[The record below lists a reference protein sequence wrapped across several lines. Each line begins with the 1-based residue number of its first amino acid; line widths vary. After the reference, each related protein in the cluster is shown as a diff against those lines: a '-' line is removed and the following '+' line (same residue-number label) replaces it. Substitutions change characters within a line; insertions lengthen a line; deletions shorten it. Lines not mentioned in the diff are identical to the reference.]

1 MSNGPVSTHRNIDI
15 DDLRDGEIV
24 FDASA
29 LIIQKQ
35 GLDAVLDDLSL
46 KRNFHFN
53 KKNNGLYNSFN
64 GVKKTLYN
72 NANSIGKPGYYLIDH
87 REKLAPIAKNAQSS
101 MKSTANE
108 LNNMG
113 EQLKTTYDK
122 SKDADRHYKFVHD
135 VVNEKHN
142 QLKSNNY
149 LLTDGLENNLR
160 NIEISHYHYPDLI
173 VLKLRFLKNI
183 IYVCIGIW
191 ILNYCN
197 KYFSIF
203 MPDTLFVFLVSIILA
218 MFFIYLMYS
227 LYDIYSRDP
236 RYYDEYAYE
245 WSGSIN
251 QSKNKP
257 NEKDVG
263 KLREEVYDFGLCQPS
278 T

>member
-1 MSNGPVSTHRNIDI
+1 MSGEPPVSTHRNIDI
-15 DDLRDGEIV
+15 DDLRNGEIV

-29 LIIQKQ
+29 LIVQKQ

-46 KRNFHFN
+46 KRNFHFDD
-53 KKNNGLYNSFN
+53 KNNGLYNSFN

-72 NANSIGKPGYYLIDH
+72 NANSIGKSKYYWDKH
-87 REKLAPIAKNAQSS
+87 RNKLADIAGNAQSS

-108 LNNMG
+108 LFNMG
-113 EQLKTTYDK
+113 QQLETTYDK

-160 NIEISHYHYPDLI
+160 NIEISHYHYRRNRAQTQI
-173 VLKLRFLKNI
+173 LKNI

-197 KYFSIF
+197 KYFSVF
-203 MPDTLFVFLVSIILA
+203 MPDTLFVFLVGIILA

-263 KLREEVYDFGLCQPS
+263 EIEEEVYDFGLCQPS